1 MRQFS
6 DEDLIEEIRAGSQV
20 AFGVL
25 MNRYE
30 RLVYRIGYYYAR
42 HPENA
47 MDITQNVF
55 LKCYQKLGLFK
66 GAGTFKAWLTRI
78 AHNESASWL
87 RTNRRHRDQVELTP
101 VNSPHLEP
109 VQEHETL
116 RREYRELLMDEM
128 RELNPRQQVAV
139 SLRYFEDMS
148 IREIAGA
155 LECTE
160 GVVKSVLFRSLEKLR
175 NRLTFRQRD
184 DNEGMSTLP
193 GDNPELRSG

>member
-6 DEDLIEEIRAGSQV
+6 DEELIEEIRAGSQV

-42 HPENA
+42 QQESA

-66 GAGTFKAWLTRI
+66 GTGTFKAWLARI

-87 RTNRRHRDQVELTP
+87 RANRRRGDAVELTT
-101 VNSPHLEP
+101 VNAPHISP
-109 VQEHETL
+109 VQENETA
-116 RREYRELLMDEM
+116 RREYREILMDEI
-128 RELNPRQQVAV
+128 RELNPKQQMAV
-139 SLRYFEDMS
+139 SLRYFEGMS
-148 IREIAGA
+148 IREIAGV
-155 LECTE
+155 LECTD
-160 GVVKSVLFRSLEKLR
+160 GVVKSILFRSLEKLR
-175 NRLTFRQRD
+175 NRLTLRRSEN
-184 DNEGMSTLP
+184 NEGMSKFP
-193 GDNPELRSG
+193 GDNPELFGG